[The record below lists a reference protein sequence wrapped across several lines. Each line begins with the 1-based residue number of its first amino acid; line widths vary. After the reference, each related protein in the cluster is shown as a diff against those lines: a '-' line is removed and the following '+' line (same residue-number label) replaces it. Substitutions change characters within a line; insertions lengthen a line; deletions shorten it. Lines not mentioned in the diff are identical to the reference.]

1 MQLSPWLLLFVAS
14 STVAAFAQVLLK
26 KGAQIDHG
34 SFIREYLN
42 FHVIT
47 GYGLMFIGMILAAFG
62 YRHVEYKNGPVM
74 ESIGFIF
81 VMVLSRLFFD
91 EKITKKK
98 LAGNALILAGIAIF
112 YLL

>member
-1 MQLSPWLLLFVAS
+1 MQLNSWLLLFVLSSGVAS
-14 STVAAFAQVLLK
+14 FAQVLLK

-42 FHVIT
+42 PHVIC
-47 GYGLMFIGMILAAFG
+47 GYGLMFIGMILSAFG

-74 ESIGFIF
+74 ESVGFIF
-81 VMVLSRLFFD
+81 VVILSRLFFD

-98 LAGNALILAGIAIF
+98 IAGNAMILAGIAIF

>member
-1 MQLSPWLLLFVAS
+1 MLSSGVAS
-14 STVAAFAQVLLK
+14 FAQVLLK

-42 FHVIT
+42 PHVIC
-47 GYGLMFIGMILAAFG
+47 GYGLMFIGMILSAFG

-74 ESIGFIF
+74 ESVGFIF
-81 VMVLSRLFFD
+81 VVLLSRLFFG
-91 EKITKKK
+91 EKITAKKV
-98 LAGNALILAGIAIF
+98 AGNVLILAGIAIF